1 MINNRTEYA
10 IRALWQLS
18 QSEEFF
24 STSEQIARAQEIPGK
39 FLPQILSDLSRAGLV
54 RSVRGYGGG
63 VRLSRPPE
71 KIKLL
76 DILEAIQGSIF
87 LYDCLKGPI
96 DCDKE
101 PDCKL
106 QKVYKKAQ
114 DALKGEFA
122 KVSLIDLKGT
132 SPSRKRKA
140 RAK

>member
-1 MINNRTEYA
+1 VINNRTEYA

-18 QSEEFF
+18 EMDEYF
-24 STSEQIARAQEIPGK
+24 STSEMIAQKQDIPSK

-63 VRLSRPPE
+63 VRLSRPPD
-71 KIKLL
+71 KIRLL
-76 DILEAIQGSIF
+76 DVLEAIQGSIF

-96 DCDKE
+96 DCIHE

-114 DALKGEFA
+114 DALKSEFA
-122 KVSLIDLKGT
+122 RVTIHDLK
-132 SPSRKRKA
+132 SNSKRKR
-140 RAK
+140 